1 MFLIII
7 FIIIIFIIIYIIY
20 NSVYKYDN
28 LIKIQSSI
36 DKDYYWV
43 RDKYDKIN
51 AANMLAMIKI
61 NMIKLIEYLQK
72 NINKFPENMS
82 YIKDLVSRTKTIN
95 NLYL

>member
-51 AANMLAMIKI
+51 RI
-61 NMIKLIEYLQK
+61 
-72 NINKFPENMS
+72 F
-82 YIKDLVSRTKTIN
+82 TKKHK
-95 NLYL
+95 

>member
-51 AANMLAMIKI
+51 AEEI
-61 NMIKLIEYLQK
+61 
-72 NINKFPENMS
+72 
-82 YIKDLVSRTKTIN
+82 
-95 NLYL
+95 